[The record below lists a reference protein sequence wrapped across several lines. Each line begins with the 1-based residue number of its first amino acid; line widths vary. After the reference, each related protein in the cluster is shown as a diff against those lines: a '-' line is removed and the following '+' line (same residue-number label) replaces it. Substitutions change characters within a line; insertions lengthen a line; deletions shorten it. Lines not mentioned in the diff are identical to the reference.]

1 MLYFLLFILFYQ
13 NLYKIKNIIDIM
25 IYTLFISKR
34 WFFIKYKQN
43 NHYFKLKFL
52 LQYQIEFKNEMKDML
67 LDQNFMIK
75 TNLTLIYNYS

>member
-1 MLYFLLFILFYQ
+1 MKNNLYF
-13 NLYKIKNIIDIM
+13 N
-25 IYTLFISKR
+25 
-34 WFFIKYKQN
+34 
-43 NHYFKLKFL
+43 LKFL